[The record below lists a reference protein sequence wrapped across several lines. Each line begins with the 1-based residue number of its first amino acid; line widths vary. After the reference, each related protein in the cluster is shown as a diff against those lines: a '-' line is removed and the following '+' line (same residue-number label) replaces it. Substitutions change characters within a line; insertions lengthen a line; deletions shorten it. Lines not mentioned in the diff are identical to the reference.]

1 MKRSNTMDKAFI
13 DRMYQKVQLRHLLSQ
28 RPALRRMINWISG
41 GAVESQF
48 RLHDKMDKVDL
59 IIAYIDTDQGELPEG
74 YLRVSEL
81 GRKVRI
87 GKDSYG
93 KNVYIKIDA
102 IKDWMRFILARA
114 IREDRHIKKIG
125 ISFMGKKMYS
135 EYDVYR
141 EQGDPKYPIEPKT
154 RVLPPEP
161 YID

>member
-1 MKRSNTMDKAFI
+1 MDKAFI

-28 RPALRRMINWISG
+28 RPALRRMVGWISG
-41 GAVESQF
+41 VAVESQF

-59 IIAYIDTDQGELPEG
+59 IIVYIDTDQGELPEK
-74 YLRVSEL
+74 YFRVSEL

-87 GKDSYG
+87 GKDT
-93 KNVYIKIDA
+93 YIKIDA
-102 IKDWMRFILARA
+102 IRDWMRFILARA

-135 EYDVYR
+135 EYDIYR
-141 EQGDPKYPIEPKT
+141 EQGDPKYPFEPKT
-154 RVLPPEP
+154 RVVPPEP